1 MKYNIIQD
9 KSYKFALR
17 IIKFYKYLI
26 DEKKEFVMS
35 KQLLRCGTSIGAN
48 IEEGLGGI
56 SDADFKHKLSIS
68 YKEARE
74 TGYWL
79 KLLRDSEY
87 ISHTMFDSIF
97 NECDEICKILY
108 SIIQSLKNK
117 Q

>member
-1 MKYNIIQD
+1 MKENVVQN

-17 IIKFYKYLI
+17 IDKLYKYLI
-26 DEKKEFVMS
+26 DDKKEFVMS

-56 SDADFKHKLSIS
+56 SDADFKHKLSIA

-79 KLLRDSEY
+79 KLLKDSEF
-87 ISHTMFDSIF
+87 ITEPMFDSIF
-97 NECDEICKILY
+97 TECDEMC
-108 SIIQSLKNK
+108 
-117 Q
+117 